1 MTTQDEIPQTP
12 AATTAA
18 AATATAAFDWQQAL
32 GPAYGQHERLLQAK
46 GWKGPADVLA
56 SYSGLESMIGTERI
70 ALPGKDAGPE
80 AWEGLWKRLGRPD
93 KPEGYTLQRPQD
105 LSLYSDDFAQKFRA
119 AAHQAGLNA
128 RQAAALH
135 DWWVGE
141 AGAGQQAESEQQ
153 QLAAG
158 ELKRKLEIAWGS
170 QGEAKLESARRA
182 ARHFGLE
189 EAQLSRLEN
198 LTGDFRLLDALSAI
212 GGLLGEDRLHGKQA
226 AALTQES
233 AKSEIRRLEG
243 DAEFRRAYI
252 DRGHPGH
259 AEAVRRMTELAE
271 RAHPFA
277 VARAGR

>member
-1 MTTQDEIPQTP
+1 MTTQDETSQAPATP
-12 AATTAA
+12 ATP
-18 AATATAAFDWQQAL
+18 FDWQQAL
-32 GPAYGQHERLLQAK
+32 GPAFPQHERLLQAK
-46 GWKGPADVLA
+46 GWKGPAEVLA
-56 SYSGLESMIGTERI
+56 SYSGLESMIGAERI
-70 ALPGKDAGPE
+70 ALPGKEAGPE
-80 AWEGLWKRLGRPD
+80 AWEGVWKRLGRPD
-93 KPEGYTLQRPQD
+93 KPEGYELQRPAD
-105 LSLYSDDFAQKFRA
+105 LGLYSDDFAQKFRA
-119 AAHQAGLNA
+119 AAHQAGLTA
-128 RQAAALH
+128 RQAVALH
-135 DWWVGE
+135 DWWVAE

-153 QLAAG
+153 QRAAG
-158 ELKRKLEIAWGS
+158 ELQRQLEIAWGS
-170 QGEAKLESARRA
+170 QSAEKLESARRA

-189 EAQLSRLEN
+189 EAQLSRLES

-233 AKSEIRRLEG
+233 AKAEIRRLEA